1 MRSAFE
7 KHSAPPHSNPTPP
20 PVVLALDCRSEYFL
34 GKRHRDH
41 LLAHSQSYA
50 SFLISDADYG
60 ISWENR
66 RKRRLEDR
74 EG

>member
-1 MRSAFE
+1 M
-7 KHSAPPHSNPTPP
+7 
-20 PVVLALDCRSEYFL
+20 VLALDCRSEYFL
-34 GKRHRDH
+34 GKRRRDH